1 MDSNLAAFA
10 ERLQTKLD
18 AAEDQ
23 NMVLAQDELVALMD
37 RHLDI
42 ISAGVAHA
50 SGHQSGHLSGH
61 GSSGRELDAI

>member
-10 ERLQTKLD
+10 ERLKGKVDGNQDLVV
-18 AAEDQ
+18 AEDE
-23 NMVLAQDELVALMD
+23 MVALMD
-37 RHLDI
+37 RHLDL